1 MPMRRLTV
9 ALARRRGAW
18 LALLLAVGLVHWW
31 VASQLPDSRFG
42 EGAAADEAPEAIEV
56 AFVRE
61 LAPTLPPVH
70 AVVPAPPPPP
80 AQRVVAVPQRAASAA
95 SGPAE
100 EVAEPPPVVAS
111 VAGAATSPAVVP
123 AEAASAAAS
132 APVNL
137 LPPAPP
143 PAVTIPAA
151 PASQVIPPLA
161 AASGPAPAAFD
172 WPPSTRLSYDLVGYY
187 RGPAYGNAKVEWL
200 RDGPRYQVRLE
211 VRIPPIGG
219 RRMLSDGLLG
229 PDGLAPRRY
238 DEETEV
244 ALRETQRQT
253 VLFEPDRIVLAN
265 KKVNDPLPGVQ
276 DTASQFVQMT
286 WLFLT
291 KPELLQVGRS
301 VDFPLALPRRVGM
314 WTYDVAEQV
323 DLQLPFGEVKA
334 FHLVPRPGNRRP
346 KEWTL
351 EVWIAPSLQYLPA
364 KIVMRLDDE
373 THAEL
378 SLKSLPLQAAV
389 PNAPPASGPARR
401 P

>member
-1 MPMRRLTV
+1 MPMRRLTL
-9 ALARRRGAW
+9 ALARRRSAW
-18 LALLLAVGLVHWW
+18 LALLLAVSAAHWW
-31 VASQLPDSRFG
+31 VAGQLPDSRFG
-42 EGAAADEAPEAIEV
+42 EGAAADDAPEAIEV

-61 LAPTLPPVH
+61 LAPALPPVH
-70 AVVPAPPPPP
+70 AAVAPPPPAP
-80 AQRVVAVPQRAASAA
+80 AKRVVAVPERPASAVLAPEAPA
-95 SGPAE
+95 S
-100 EVAEPPPVVAS
+100 EPVSLLSDVAS
-111 VAGAATSPAVVP
+111 TGD
-123 AEAASAAAS
+123 AAAS
-132 APVNL
+132 APIAPVAAAASAPIPPL
-137 LPPAPP
+137 VAASAPPAPSASSPPLPPAV
-143 PAVTIPAA
+143 AV
-151 PASQVIPPLA
+151 A
-161 AASGPAPAAFD
+161 AASAPAAFD

-200 RDGPRYQVRLE
+200 REGPRYQVRLE

-229 PDGLAPRRY
+229 PNGLSPRRY

-244 ALRETQRQT
+244 ALRETTRQT
-253 VLFEPDRIVLAN
+253 VLFEADRIVLAN

-364 KIVMRLDDE
+364 KIVMRLDAE

-378 SLKSLPLQAAV
+378 SLKSLPLQAAG
-389 PNAPPASGPARR
+389 PGSPPATASPPR

>member
-1 MPMRRLTV
+1 MPMRRLTL
-9 ALARRRGAW
+9 ALARRRSAW
-18 LALLLAVGLVHWW
+18 LVLLLVVCAVHWW
-31 VASQLPDSRFG
+31 LASQLPDSRFG
-42 EGAAADEAPEAIEV
+42 EGAAADDAPEAIEV

-70 AVVPAPPPPP
+70 AVAPSPPPPP
-80 AQRVVAVPQRAASAA
+80 AERTVAVPERAASAA

-100 EVAEPPPVVAS
+100 AVAEPPPAVAEVPEVAS
-111 VAGAATSPAVVP
+111 AATGPAVVP
-123 AEAASAAAS
+123 TAAASAAAS

-143 PAVTIPAA
+143 LAVAA
-151 PASQVIPPLA
+151 PATPASQANPPPA

-200 RDGPRYQVRLE
+200 REGPRYQVRLE

-229 PDGLAPRRY
+229 PNGLMPRRY
-238 DEETEV
+238 DEETDV
-244 ALRETQRQT
+244 ALRETMRQT
-253 VLFEPDRIVLAN
+253 VLFEADRIVLAN

-301 VDFPLALPRRVGM
+301 VDFPLALPRRVGL

-378 SLKSLPLQAAV
+378 SLKSLPLQAAG
-389 PNAPPASGPARR
+389 PASAPARR

>member
-1 MPMRRLTV
+1 MRRLTL
-9 ALARRRGAW
+9 ALARRRSAW
-18 LALLLAVGLVHWW
+18 AALLLAVCAAHWW
-31 VASQLPDSRFG
+31 VAGQLPDSRFG
-42 EGAAADEAPEAIEV
+42 EGAADDDAPRAIEV

-70 AVVPAPPPPP
+70 AAVPPAPPP
-80 AQRVVAVPQRAASAA
+80 AERVVSVPERAASAA
-95 SGPAE
+95 STPGEPD
-100 EVAEPPPVVAS
+100 VAPVVAQMAS
-111 VAGAATSPAVVP
+111 AASPP
-123 AEAASAAAS
+123 QTMPAASAVPPLPAVATAAS
-132 APVNL
+132 AP
-137 LPPAPP
+137 AS
-143 PAVTIPAA
+143 AA
-151 PASQVIPPLA
+151 PIPPVA
-161 AASGPAPAAFD
+161 AASTPTPAAFD
-172 WPPSTRLSYDLVGYY
+172 WPPSTRLVYDLVGHY

-200 RDGPRYQVRLE
+200 REGPRYQVRLE
-211 VRIPPIGG
+211 VRIPPLGG

-229 PDGLAPRRY
+229 PNGLNPRRY

-301 VDFPLALPRRVGM
+301 IDFPLALPRRVGL

-334 FHLVPRPGNRRP
+334 FRLAPRPGNRRP
-346 KEWTL
+346 KEWAL

-378 SLKSLPLQAAV
+378 TLKSLPLQSAV
-389 PNAPPASGPARR
+389 PAPSASAAHR

>member
-1 MPMRRLTV
+1 MPMRRLTL
-9 ALARRRGAW
+9 ALARRRSAW
-18 LALLLAVGLVHWW
+18 LALLLAVSAAHWW
-31 VASQLPDSRFG
+31 VAGQLPDSRFG
-42 EGAAADEAPEAIEV
+42 EGAAADDAPEAIEV

-61 LAPTLPPVH
+61 LAPALPPVH
-70 AVVPAPPPPP
+70 AAAAPPAPAP
-80 AQRVVAVPQRAASAA
+80 AKRVVAVPERVASAVPAPDAPASEPAPLLADAASAVDA
-95 SGPAE
+95 
-100 EVAEPPPVVAS
+100 
-111 VAGAATSPAVVP
+111 
-123 AEAASAAAS
+123 AASAPIAPVTAAAS
-132 APVNL
+132 APVPAL
-137 LPPAPP
+137 AGASAPPAPP
-143 PAVTIPAA
+143 ASSPPVLPAA
-151 PASQVIPPLA
+151 AAVA
-161 AASGPAPAAFD
+161 AASAPAAFD

-200 RDGPRYQVRLE
+200 REGPRYQVRLE

-229 PDGLAPRRY
+229 PNGLSPRRY

-244 ALRETQRQT
+244 ALRETTRQT
-253 VLFEPDRIVLAN
+253 VLFEADRIVLAN
-265 KKVNDPLPGVQ
+265 KKINDPLPGVQ

-314 WTYDVAEQV
+314 WTYDVTEQV

-364 KIVMRLDDE
+364 KIVMRLDAE

-378 SLKSLPLQAAV
+378 SLKSLPLQAAA
-389 PNAPPASGPARR
+389 PGSPPASAPARR

>member
-1 MPMRRLTV
+1 MPMRRLTL
-9 ALARRRGAW
+9 ALARRRSAW
-18 LALLLAVGLVHWW
+18 LVLMLVVSTAHWW
-31 VASQLPDSRFG
+31 LASQLPDSRFG
-42 EGAAADEAPEAIEV
+42 EGAAADDAPEAIEV

-61 LAPTLPPVH
+61 LAPALPPVH
-70 AVVPAPPPPP
+70 AVAPSPPPPTP
-80 AQRVVAVPQRAASAA
+80 AERPVAVPERAASAA
-95 SGPAE
+95 SGPVEA
-100 EVAEPPPVVAS
+100 VAEPPPAVADVAS
-111 VAGAATSPAVVP
+111 AAAGPAVVP
-123 AEAASAAAS
+123 TAAASAAAS

-143 PAVTIPAA
+143 LAVAIPAA
-151 PASQVIPPLA
+151 PASQAIPPLA
-161 AASGPAPAAFD
+161 AASGAAPAAFD

-200 RDGPRYQVRLE
+200 REGPRYQVRLE

-229 PDGLAPRRY
+229 PNGLMPRRY
-238 DEETEV
+238 DEETDV

-253 VLFEPDRIVLAN
+253 VHFEADRIVLAN

-301 VDFPLALPRRVGM
+301 VDFPLALPRRVGL

-346 KEWTL
+346 KEWAL

-373 THAEL
+373 TYAEL
-378 SLKSLPLQAAV
+378 SLKSLPLQAA
-389 PNAPPASGPARR
+389 APASAPARR

>member
-1 MPMRRLTV
+1 MPLRRLTL
-9 ALARRRGAW
+9 ALARRRSAW
-18 LALLLAVGLVHWW
+18 MALLLAVSVVHWW
-31 VASQLPDSRFG
+31 VAGQLPDSRFG
-42 EGAAADEAPEAIEV
+42 EGAEADDTPEAIEV

-70 AVVPAPPPPP
+70 AAAPPTPPP
-80 AQRVVAVPQRAASAA
+80 AQRAVSVAERAASAA
-95 SGPAE
+95 STAGERA
-100 EVAEPPPVVAS
+100 AEPAPLLAD
-111 VAGAATSPAVVP
+111 
-123 AEAASAAAS
+123 AASAAAS
-132 APVNL
+132 PPEAPASAAATVASASA
-137 LPPAPP
+137 PA
-143 PAVTIPAA
+143 PAVTAA
-151 PASQVIPPLA
+151 PTPSAPAPSPPPPLVA
-161 AASGPAPAAFD
+161 TASASAPAAFD
-172 WPPSTRLSYDLVGYY
+172 WPPSTRLSYDMVGHY
-187 RGPAYGNAKVEWL
+187 RGPAYGTAKVEWL

-229 PDGLAPRRY
+229 PNGLSPRRY

-244 ALRETQRQT
+244 ALRETTRQT
-253 VLFEPDRIVLAN
+253 VLFEADRIVLAN

-364 KIVMRLDDE
+364 RIVMRLDDE

-378 SLKSLPLQAAV
+378 NLKSLPLQAAA
-389 PNAPPASGPARR
+389 PGGPPASAPARR